1 MAAPDWAGDP
11 QVIAALVGWTSAQRA
26 LDAVRPDVIPTDIT
40 ELDIQ
45 LRAAQSRAMTAWH
58 MYEKA
63 REAAGGPKATEH

>member
-1 MAAPDWAGDP
+1 M
-11 QVIAALVGWTSAQRA
+11 IAALTGWDSAQRA
-26 LDAVRPDVIPTDIT
+26 LDAVRPDVIPEDVA

-63 REAAGGPKATEH
+63 CEAAGGPKATHA